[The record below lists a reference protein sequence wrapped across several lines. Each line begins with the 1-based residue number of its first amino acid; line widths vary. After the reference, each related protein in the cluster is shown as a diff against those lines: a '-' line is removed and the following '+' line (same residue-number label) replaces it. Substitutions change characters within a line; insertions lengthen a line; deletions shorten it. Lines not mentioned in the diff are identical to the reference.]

1 MELECQN
8 WHITLEKSEIE
19 LKYKNR
25 CPMCGK
31 MNTFIDEYILDIKR
45 IFTDKSFISS
55 MIKLHDED
63 PIEY

>member
-1 MELECQN
+1 
-8 WHITLEKSEIE
+8 
-19 LKYKNR
+19 
-25 CPMCGK
+25 MCGK